1 MKTEILNP
9 GYIIKQLQTELA
21 EKDKELADKDK
32 YIKNLEDKVKELEE
46 QNNDEYLA
54 RCCIR

>member
-1 MKTEILNP
+1 MNTEILNP
-9 GYIIKQLQTELA
+9 GYIIKQLQIELA

-46 QNNDEYLA
+46 QNND
-54 RCCIR
+54 